1 MSAVAI
7 IAAGVYLLNAPD
19 APWTLYAS
27 LALLALSITIITL
40 KASK

>member
-7 IAAGVYLLNAPD
+7 IVAGVYLLNAPD

-27 LALLALSITIITL
+27 MALLAVSITIIAL
-40 KASK
+40 KAAK